1 MCKSLEVRRNH
12 ECIGTEGNLK
22 YVLEGWEV
30 GRDESTKEHWSL
42 SLILRTMRR
51 KPQLPTGFLTNK
63 FPDYRVRRENPS
75 REHQFCQMKDEF
87 VPAKLVD
94 VWVQDS

>member
-1 MCKSLEVRRNH
+1 MQEPGGEEDHK
-12 ECIGTEGNLK
+12 CIGTEVNLK
-22 YVLEGWEV
+22 CMLVGWEV
-30 GRDESTKEHWSL
+30 GRYESTKEHRSL

-51 KPQLPTGFLTNK
+51 KPQVLTGFLTNK
-63 FPDYRVRRENPS
+63 FPDCHVRRENPS

>member
-1 MCKSLEVRRNH
+1 MRRNH

-22 YVLEGWEV
+22 YVLEEWEV
-30 GRDESTKEHWSL
+30 GRYESTKEHRSL

-51 KPQLPTGFLTNK
+51 KSQILMGCLTNK

>member
-1 MCKSLEVRRNH
+1 MRRNH

-22 YVLEGWEV
+22 YVLEEWEV
-30 GRDESTKEHWSL
+30 GRYASTKEHRSL

-51 KPQLPTGFLTNK
+51 KSQILTGFLTNK

>member
-1 MCKSLEVRRNH
+1 M
-12 ECIGTEGNLK
+12 
-22 YVLEGWEV
+22 
-30 GRDESTKEHWSL
+30 GRYESTKEHRNL

-51 KPQLPTGFLTNK
+51 KPQILTGFLTNK
-63 FPDYRVRRENPS
+63 FPDCNVRRENPS

-94 VWVQDS
+94 VWLQDS

>member
-1 MCKSLEVRRNH
+1 MSLQR
-12 ECIGTEGNLK
+12 
-22 YVLEGWEV
+22 
-30 GRDESTKEHWSL
+30 STGSL

-51 KPQLPTGFLTNK
+51 KPQILTDFLENK
-63 FPDYRVRRENPS
+63 FSDYHVRREIPS

>member
-1 MCKSLEVRRNH
+1 MQEPGGEEDHK
-12 ECIGTEGNLK
+12 CIGTEGNLK
-22 YVLEGWEV
+22 CMLEGWEV
-30 GRDESTKEHWSL
+30 GRYESTKEHRSL

-51 KPQLPTGFLTNK
+51 KPQILTGFLTNK
-63 FPDYRVRRENPS
+63 FPDCHVRRENPS

-87 VPAKLVD
+87 VSAKLVD